1 MCYQPYLGT
10 FFCIFCIY
18 VELYLILWYNVNVS
32 TSSQIRLR
40 MVRGNA
46 GGIVLSGMDAFVC
59 GTYSPIY
66 TSYTY
71 TITPVLGRE

>member
-1 MCYQPYLGT
+1 MCYTVDVG
-10 FFCIFCIY
+10 
-18 VELYLILWYNVNVS
+18 

-66 TSYTY
+66 SSYAY
-71 TITPVLGRE
+71 TITPVLGREMSM